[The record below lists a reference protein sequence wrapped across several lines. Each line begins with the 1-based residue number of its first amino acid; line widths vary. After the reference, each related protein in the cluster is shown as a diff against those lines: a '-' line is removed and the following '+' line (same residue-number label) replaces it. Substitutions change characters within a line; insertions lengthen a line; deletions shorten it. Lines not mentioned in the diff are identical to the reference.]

1 MSPRFT
7 QRLVR
12 IGRRRYWS
20 APLDVDLTQHI
31 DEHTLVTGSADE
43 FEAFCAHLAT
53 RQLPRDRPLWAVTLV
68 HGLAGGLQAAVL
80 RVHHGIMDG
89 LASVNLLKA
98 LTTAEPGVAA
108 SPAVAAH
115 QPATN
120 RLPLVTRLDALAR
133 AGLESRRRTK
143 SFGPARRVP
152 RGPGARTV
160 FNQPSGADR
169 LCASHDVAFDDLK
182 LLSIASGSTLNG
194 ALHTVVAHAMR
205 EEMLDR
211 GAVTRQP
218 LIATFGV
225 VEDGTSTRCHGNDIA
240 TARVWLHAEQTDDRQ
255 LIDLTTASC
264 TESVALRRHRGFALQ
279 QKAMDVVDR
288 LAPAVRVLASDHTP
302 LVTNH
307 ITTANVLGPASERWF
322 GDVRV
327 VGLTSYSLAI
337 APADVSLTAYS
348 YAGRIWFGLVTT
360 PESMPD
366 PKGFL
371 HRLDVALAELLA
383 AVQPVST
390 PQPTRSGRE
399 STPSLP
405 PPQSVSAVA
414 GSDRTF
420 HLVPKIS

>member
-1 MSPRFT
+1 M
-7 QRLVR
+7 
-12 IGRRRYWS
+12 
-20 APLDVDLTQHI
+20 
-31 DEHTLVTGSADE
+31 
-43 FEAFCAHLAT
+43 
-53 RQLPRDRPLWAVTLV
+53 
-68 HGLAGGLQAAVL
+68 
-80 RVHHGIMDG
+80 
-89 LASVNLLKA
+89 
-98 LTTAEPGVAA
+98 
-108 SPAVAAH
+108 
-115 QPATN
+115 
-120 RLPLVTRLDALAR
+120 
-133 AGLESRRRTK
+133 
-143 SFGPARRVP
+143 
-152 RGPGARTV
+152 

-288 LAPAVRVLASDHTP
+288 LAPAVRVLAADHTP

-405 PPQSVSAVA
+405 PPQSVSAVV